1 MAQIFTLTFILSAY
15 LCLSLIFPPS
25 TIDSASPVRT
35 NPTKLFRFPPNLSS
49 LGASASCPISH
60 SIPFITPDVLQAD
73 LIDPTTSIDF
83 VAFQRTNPRVKDPF
97 LLRSFPTLHCM

>member
-1 MAQIFTLTFILSAY
+1 MAQIFTPTFILSAY
-15 LCLSLIFPPS
+15 L

-73 LIDPTTSIDF
+73 LINPTTSIDF
-83 VAFQRTNPRVKDPF
+83 VAFQRTNPRVKDPL

>member
-15 LCLSLIFPPS
+15 LCLSLIFPS
-25 TIDSASPVRT
+25 Q
-35 NPTKLFRFPPNLSS
+35 FPPNLSS